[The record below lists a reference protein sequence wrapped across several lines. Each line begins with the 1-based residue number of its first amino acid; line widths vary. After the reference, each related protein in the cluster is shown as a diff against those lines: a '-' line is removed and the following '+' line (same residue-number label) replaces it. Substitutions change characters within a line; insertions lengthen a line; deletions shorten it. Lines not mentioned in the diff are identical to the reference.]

1 MLKFSKPVVARLAS
15 RSRGLLTF
23 GSLPEEVVMVRD
35 MARNFAETEL
45 YPVAGHIDQSHE
57 YPAKQVA
64 QLADLGL
71 LGMMVPESLGGADMT
86 SLAYAVALEEISRGC
101 ASTGVIMSANNSLYC
116 APVLKYGNDDQMA
129 EFLTPYAKGE
139 KVGCFGLSEPGNGSD
154 AGAASTTAVEDGP
167 DHYRLNGTKVRRTPP
182 PRVRHSSARRQLSAQ
197 ARCRRIA
204 LRLLTTCPDARALRR
219 RGLRMRTRRAAQSSS
234 RRRTRA

>member
-1 MLKFSKPVVARLAS
+1 
-15 RSRGLLTF
+15 
-23 GSLPEEVVMVRD
+23 MVRD

-45 YPVAGHIDQSHE
+45 YPVAGHIDAAHE
-57 YPAKQVA
+57 YPAKQVS

-71 LGMMVPESLGGADMT
+71 MGIMVPEKYGGAEMS

-116 APVLKYGNDDQMA
+116 APVLKWGTDEQKA

-154 AGAASTTAVEDGP
+154 AGAALTTAVEDGP
-167 DHYRLNGTKVRRTPP
+167 GHYRLNGTKAWITNAHEAGCAVVFATTDKSLKHKVRGGR
-182 PRVRHSSARRQLSAQ
+182 RSAR
-197 ARCRRIA
+197 
-204 LRLLTTCPDARALRR
+204 ARARPC
-219 RGLRMRTRRAAQSSS
+219 
-234 RRRTRA
+234 TRAPPDRLAM